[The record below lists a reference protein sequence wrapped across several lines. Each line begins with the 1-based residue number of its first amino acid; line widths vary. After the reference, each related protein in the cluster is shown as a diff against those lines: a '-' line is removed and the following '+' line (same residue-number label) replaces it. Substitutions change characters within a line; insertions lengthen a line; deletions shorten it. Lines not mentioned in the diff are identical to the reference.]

1 MLSPCAIAEKFRATD
16 VHDDTVEGFQFV
28 PAVKRG
34 AKAKVIVT
42 LFRYWENK
50 RYLLTF
56 DGCANVQISLDADVL
71 VGNAPCNTCSFE
83 CSTDATE
90 IEKMMRKHKQA
101 WNVSYQKSIDPLPK
115 KIDSI
120 NGLVLFKVKVFGG
133 VLQVVAKKFSIRRVA
148 KALTA

>member
-1 MLSPCAIAEKFRATD
+1 MLSPSAIAEKFRATD

-56 DGCANVQISLDADVL
+56 DGCANVPISLDADVGAACGDAGVRAVATQGRL
-71 VGNAPCNTCSFE
+71 PLGEERRALWRPARRCPGRRAVLLKTNMVPDQ
-83 CSTDATE
+83 STSSRMKT
-90 IEKMMRKHKQA
+90 
-101 WNVSYQKSIDPLPK
+101 S
-115 KIDSI
+115 
-120 NGLVLFKVKVFGG
+120 
-133 VLQVVAKKFSIRRVA
+133 AKRRSW
-148 KALTA
+148 